1 MNDSE
6 YSSLLMMKSLVPL
19 SAHKALGT
27 VAALVDAG
35 RDRTDPNAADL
46 AIRLGNGLLETPNHE
61 VQEVQK
67 RSLLHYYMA
76 NACAVKE
83 ELTSTQ
89 AERAAAWN
97 AESSERQVLHLRTA
111 LLEGGSHLDVSQ
123 RARASTN
130 LANTL
135 LVVGRYVDALEE
147 YERACSLAGDDGMAA
162 ANRGAARRVYARCV
176 PDEGHA
182 RILRHHAAESLEYG
196 LARSLDDDRTRAH
209 FGAMLVATREALRG
223 WRPPDDSRPE
233 IVHDGER
240 EYRAWALRERLF
252 LNPLNDI
259 GGLPLAARDPFSLM
273 SMTTAVGERPTL
285 FAFVNAIKQEYVSAR
300 FMLYRGTTRSGV
312 HYSDRDVT
320 IVNTLDYPSH
330 RLGTEE
336 VKSALRGAYSILDKI
351 AVFVN
356 AYFGLTQELHKVHFR
371 TVWYENPKAKKK
383 TLHPRLLSLQNE
395 SLRGLFWISKDIFDS
410 DDLVVL
416 DPDARALDGL
426 RNFLEHRHVQVVDQG
441 EDDDFA
447 ARLKTEFSVTVT
459 RRSLE
464 RRTLRLLKIV
474 RASII
479 NLVCAV
485 AAEEHQRSARRTDR
499 APAMPLGNLDDDWK
513 Q

>member
-6 YSSLLMMKSLVPL
+6 YSSLVTIQSLVPL
-19 SAHKALGT
+19 SAETALGT

-35 RDRTDPNAADL
+35 SDRTDPNAADL
-46 AIRLGNGLLETPNHE
+46 AIRLGNGLLETPDHE
-61 VQEVQK
+61 VQEVRK
-67 RSLLHYYMA
+67 RSLLHYYLA
-76 NACAVKE
+76 NAWGVKE
-83 ELTSTQ
+83 KLTTTR
-89 AERAAAWN
+89 AERAATWK
-97 AESSERQVLHLRTA
+97 AESSERQILHLRTA
-111 LLEGGSHLDVSQ
+111 LLGGGSHLDASQ

-135 LVVGRYVDALEE
+135 LGVSRYVDALEE
-147 YERACSLAGDDGMAA
+147 FERACTLAGDDGMAA
-162 ANRGAARRVYARCV
+162 VNRGATRWAYARSV
-176 PDEGHA
+176 PDEEDA
-182 RILRHHAAESLEYG
+182 RFLCHHAVESLQHG
-196 LARSLDDDRTRAH
+196 LARSLDDDRARAH
-209 FGAMLVATREALRG
+209 FAAMLVAIRKALG
-223 WRPPDDSRPE
+223 SWRPPDQARPGSFQ
-233 IVHDGER
+233 DGER

-252 LNPLNDI
+252 LNPLNDL
-259 GGLPLAARDPFSLM
+259 GELPLAARDTLSLM
-273 SMTTAVGERPTL
+273 SLTTAVDEQPVL
-285 FAFVNAIKQEYVSAR
+285 FGFVNAIKQEYVSAR

-336 VKSALRGAYSILDKI
+336 VKSALRCAYSILDKI

-356 AYFGLTQELHKVHFR
+356 AYFGLAQELGNVHFR
-371 TVWYENPKAKKK
+371 NVWYEKKR
-383 TLHPRLLSLQNE
+383 TLHPRLLSTQNE
-395 SLRGLFWISKDIFDS
+395 SLRGLFWISKDVFDG
-410 DDLVVL
+410 DGLAVL
-416 DPDARALDGL
+416 DPDARALDAL

-447 ARLKTEFSVTVT
+447 VRLKTEFSATVT

-464 RRTLRLLKIV
+464 RRALRLLKIV

-485 AAEEHQRSARRTDR
+485 AAEERQRSARRKDR
-499 APAMPLGNLDDDWK
+499 APTMPLRHLEDDWK